1 MRSPIDENTNG
12 AGAEAEGRD
21 PACAEARLP
30 ALGVVAPG
38 SAATPVFEPVPGEPL
53 ALRELSHDL
62 RLARLRTG
70 TARKFDVYRLARKIG
85 RGATGVVFE
94 AKCDHL
100 EHSVALKRMRG
111 GDGAS
116 EAEVEQFLRGA
127 KEQSKLRHPNIVP
140 VLHVGR
146 YRGRAFFTMPLLTG
160 GSLAQRIERQRP
172 EENRDAAS
180 FRAYAALMAA
190 VARAVQCAHDHGL
203 LHRDLKPANILLDQ
217 RGQPHIS
224 DFGLAIPLDRQHWE
238 GSAPAGSG
246 TERYMSPEQASDGAR
261 ALTTATDVY
270 GLGVVLYEL
279 LTGTVPFEDAEASL
293 LRQRIAGPETVM
305 APRALEP
312 AVPADLERVC
322 LACLHKEPARRYGSA
337 AVLAADLEAIAAGRP
352 PSIAPASRLGRLVH
366 RVRRN
371 QRRYVRGAALLSA
384 VLVVGLGALLTLEA
398 FGREERAQLETNG
411 FVASGQ
417 AGAVLYQL
425 REYADHIQQ
434 AAAAPQ
440 VVALASLAQRAAS
453 PAVLEPVAGPFHDV
467 FVVSTE
473 GVLTAQWPHA
483 NEATRGRSY
492 AFRDYFR
499 GARELGLRGSG
510 AGYVARAFRTER
522 DGGLEFAVSAALL
535 AEGRW
540 VGVLVGTIAANSVF
554 GKVRMQDSPESGRSA
569 ALLGRRDIDRQDP
582 EELRDVERFVYLI
595 HDRLARAREVQAPK
609 LEAIEAAFAEA
620 APAGEQFALR
630 YASPR
635 LLSDYRD
642 PVSSSD
648 RRWLAAFAPVGGTGI
663 VVVVQSPQNTLE
675 AWFESRWGS
684 WTTRTPEE

>member
-1 MRSPIDENTNG
+1 M
-12 AGAEAEGRD
+12 
-21 PACAEARLP
+21 P
-30 ALGVVAPG
+30 ALGIEAPG
-38 SAATPVFEPVPGEPL
+38 GAVTPVFEPLPGEPL
-53 ALRELSHDL
+53 SLRQLSHDL
-62 RLARLRTG
+62 RLSRQRTG
-70 TARKFDVYRLARKIG
+70 AARKFDVYRLVRKIG

-94 AKCDHL
+94 ARCDHL

-111 GDGAS
+111 GDRAS

-146 YRGRAFFTMPLLTG
+146 CRGRAFFTMPLLTG
-160 GSLAQRIERQRP
+160 GSLAQLIERQRA
-172 EENRDAAS
+172 EQGSDAAS
-180 FRAYAALMAA
+180 FRSHAALMAA

-224 DFGLAIPLDRQHWE
+224 DFGLAIPLDRQHRE
-238 GSAPAGSG
+238 GSAHAGSG

-261 ALTTATDVY
+261 ALTTAADVY
-270 GLGVVLYEL
+270 GMGVVLYEL

-293 LRQRIAGPETVM
+293 LRQRIAGPESVT

-337 AVLAADLEAIAAGRP
+337 AALAADLEAIAAGRP
-352 PSIAPASRLGRLVH
+352 PSVAPASRLGRLVH

-371 QRRYVRGAALLSA
+371 RRRYARVAALLSA
-384 VLVVGLGALLTLEA
+384 VLVICLGALLTLEA
-398 FGREERAQLETNG
+398 FRRDERAQLETNG
-411 FVASGQ
+411 FIASGQ

-434 AAAAPQ
+434 SAATPE
-440 VVALASLAQRAAS
+440 VVALASLSERAEAP
-453 PAVLEPVAGPFHDV
+453 PALEAVARLFHDV
-467 FVVSTE
+467 FVVSTD
-473 GVLTAQWPHA
+473 GILTAQWPRA
-483 NEATRGRSY
+483 SAATRGKSY

-522 DGGLEFAVSAALL
+522 DGGLEFAVSAALFTD
-535 AEGRW
+535 GRW
-540 VGVLVGTIAANSVF
+540 VGVLVGTIATSSVF
-554 GKVRMQDSPESGRSA
+554 GKVRMQESPESGRSA
-569 ALLGRRDIDRQDP
+569 ALLGRRDIDRRDP

-595 HDRLARAREVQAPK
+595 HDGLTREREVQAPK
-609 LEAIEAAFAEA
+609 LEAIDAAFDEA

-635 LLSDYRD
+635 FLSDYRD
-642 PVSSSD
+642 PVSNPE

-675 AWFESRWGS
+675 AWFETRRVS
-684 WTTRTPEE
+684 WAMHR